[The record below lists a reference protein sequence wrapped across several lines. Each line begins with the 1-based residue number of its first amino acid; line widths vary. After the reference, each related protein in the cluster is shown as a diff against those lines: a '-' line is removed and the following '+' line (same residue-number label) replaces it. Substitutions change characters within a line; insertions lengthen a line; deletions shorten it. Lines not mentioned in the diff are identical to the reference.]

1 LAKFEQQT
9 LGSRIRS
16 LFGGPNQWRLNRWY
30 GLLPAINGLEPELM
44 ALADDQLRKRSLSLR
59 YRAKSGVPLSELMP
73 EAYAVVREAG
83 RRTMNMRHF
92 DVQMLGGAAMHERC
106 IAEMQTGEGKTLTA
120 TLPMYLNCLTGKG
133 AHLATVNDYL
143 AKRDAEWMT
152 PIYEM
157 LGATIGII
165 QSEMK
170 QDERRKNYAC
180 DMTYGTSKEFGFDF
194 LRDRLV
200 IRKLREQSTDF
211 LGSMLGHNP
220 TAGAEQ
226 PVQREHQ
233 FILVDEA
240 DSLLIDDAGTPL
252 IIGTVDSDEETP
264 EGHCYGWAAEVN
276 EQFEEDIHYDYDHE
290 KHTVELTVE
299 GRQLARSMTKPDS
312 LATIG
317 MTTIYDFLERA
328 IRVRREYFRDVQYV
342 VRDGE
347 VQIVD
352 EFTGRISEGRKWR
365 DGIHQAVEAKEGL
378 KIKGAGGQAA
388 RVTVQ
393 DFFLRY
399 KHIGGMTGTAWSSAR
414 EMKNIYKVNV
424 IPIPTNR
431 PPIRK
436 SWPTQ
441 VYGTEEQKFV
451 AIVEEIRKVHGE
463 GRPVLIGTRSIDK
476 SEQISALLTAEGL
489 DHMVLNAHKVDEE
502 AEIVKHAGETGKIT
516 VSTNMAGRGTDIRLG
531 PGVHD
536 LGGLH
541 VIATEMHDSARIDR
555 QLMGRCGRQGDPG
568 TNHQYLSLDDE
579 ILQAGFGPDKARKY
593 KELGE
598 RSKGPFHH
606 MASLFK
612 KAQRKIERQ
621 KFRQRRVLLHIER
634 ERNKAQIAMGQD
646 PYLDSPG

>member
-1 LAKFEQQT
+1 MAKFQQQT
-9 LGSRIRS
+9 LSSRIRAI
-16 LFGGPNQWRLNRWY
+16 FGGPNQWRLNRWY
-30 GLLPAINGLEPELM
+30 GLLPKINGYEPELM

-92 DVQMLGGAAMHERC
+92 DVQMLGGAAMHERS

-152 PIYEM
+152 PIYEF
-157 LGATIGII
+157 LGTTIGII

-170 QDERRKNYAC
+170 QDERRQNYAC

-200 IRKLREQSTDF
+200 IRRLREQSTDF
-211 LGSMLGHNP
+211 LGGMLGHN
-220 TAGAEQ
+220 TEAGGEQ
-226 PVQREHQ
+226 PVQREHE

-264 EGHCYGWAAEVN
+264 EGACYAWAAAAN
-276 EQFEEDIHYDYDHE
+276 EMFEEDEHYDYDHE

-299 GRQLARSMTKPDS
+299 GRQLARSLEKPDT

-365 DGIHQAVEAKEGL
+365 DGIHQAVEAREGL

-399 KHIGGMTGTAWSSAR
+399 KRIGGMTGTAWSSSR
-414 EMKNIYKVNV
+414 EMKNIYKTNV

-441 VYGTEEQKFV
+441 VYGTEEQKFA
-451 AIVEEIRKVHGE
+451 AIVEEIRQVHRE

-489 DHMVLNAHKVDEE
+489 EHMVLNAHKVDEE

-593 KELGE
+593 KELGK
-598 RSKGPFHH
+598 RSPGPFHH
-606 MASLFK
+606 MAGLFK
-612 KAQRKIERQ
+612 KAQQKIERQ